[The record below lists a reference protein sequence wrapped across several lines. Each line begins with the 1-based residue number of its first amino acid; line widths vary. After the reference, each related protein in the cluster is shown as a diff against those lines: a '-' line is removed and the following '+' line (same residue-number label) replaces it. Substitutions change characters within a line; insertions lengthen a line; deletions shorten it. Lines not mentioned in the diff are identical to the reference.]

1 MKKTTWLTEWKIAHR
16 GLHSET
22 IPENSQA
29 AFRAAID
36 RGYAIELD
44 VQPSLEGT
52 PMVFHD
58 AHLSRMTG
66 LDAYIYHTLESDLL
80 KTALHATDEMIP
92 SLKNVLEFV
101 HGQVPLLI
109 EIKADAPVVS
119 LTNAVIELLD
129 DYEGDVAVHSFSPK
143 IVRHL
148 KKKAP
153 HLLRGQISSD
163 FKTAQT
169 MSKFRKVYLSRML
182 LNPLT
187 QPDFITYDIRALPTP
202 YVRRF
207 KANGKIALGYT
218 AKNKKAYDEA
228 LKWVDNAVF
237 EGFLL

>member
-1 MKKTTWLTEWKIAHR
+1 MKKTTWPTEWKIAHR

-22 IPENSQA
+22 IPENSKA
-29 AFRAAID
+29 AFRAAIE

-58 AHLSRMTG
+58 ANLSRMTG
-66 LDAYIYHTLESDLL
+66 LDAFIYYMLESDLL

-119 LTNAVIELLD
+119 LTNAVIELLN
-129 DYEGDVAVHSFSPK
+129 DYKGDVAVHSFSPK

-153 HLLRGQISSD
+153 HLIRGQISSD
-163 FKTAQT
+163 FKTAGS
-169 MSKFRKVYLSRML
+169 MSKFRTFYLSRMH
-182 LNPLT
+182 LNGIT
-187 QPDFITYDIRALPTP
+187 KPDFITYDIRALPNP

-207 KANGKIALGYT
+207 KAKGNIALGYT